1 MLNKLKLQALVFDG
15 FGTLFD
21 LESAAPA
28 FEQIAPGRGLEVLR
42 WWRTKQLQYTRRCI
56 LTRQYRNLWIL
67 MQQAMDDACLHFHL
81 DISMAQR
88 QAVCE
93 QYYTLKVFDEVP
105 DVLLKLKEKYKLVI
119 LSHGTQ
125 LMLDKVVEHNQL
137 AHMFDA
143 ILSVDAT
150 QVYKPELKAYEL
162 VTQNIKLP
170 ENAFGYAGVNPMDIA
185 GAKAFGMKTIWV
197 RRALPSNQLM
207 RLIVD
212 LEGKDLTEIIQK

>member
-1 MLNKLKLQALVFDG
+1 MLDKLNLQALVFDG

-42 WWRTKQLQYTRRCI
+42 WWRAKQLQYTRRCI

-81 DISMAQR
+81 DIPKVQR
-88 QAVCE
+88 DAVCE

-125 LMLDKVVEHNQL
+125 LMLDKVIEHNQL
-137 AHMFDA
+137 THMFDA

-170 ENAFGYAGVNPMDIA
+170 ENTFGYAGVNPMDIA

-197 RRALPSNQLM
+197 RRGLPSNQLM

-212 LEGKDLTEIIQK
+212 LEGKDLTEITQK